1 MDQNSGFRLGL
12 FGSDPMIL
20 EAQIAARSKKVAIET
35 KNKEEARP
43 TGVASG
49 PWVEGVALSSSSCPY
64 PPGFGPCSE
73 GVHVHH
79 VIRAQNSH
87 EIVCESPFVEGDRGC
102 EALSVNESPLKSDEV
117 NKMPPHEDEECSEET
132 LCRIN
137 SEVLQAGNKVV
148 NSDGVGEGVNSK
160 ELGAE
165 VDSALEQAI
174 QEEGSK
180 ETLYRM
186 NVKAVAGI
194 WDHDASVKNVVIR
207 GLEIKGSG
215 VANVNHVEETQASDT
230 ENEWVEGESATE
242 EFWD

>member
-1 MDQNSGFRLGL
+1 MAESEQSSATTGLGNFNMLNVVDPVIDAMINDASDIIGKDDMVGVEVAELKRQKSARLYDERMDQNSGFGLGL

-35 KNKEEARP
+35 ENKEEVRP

-49 PWVEGVALSSSSCPY
+49 PWVEGVALSSNSCPY

-79 VIRAQNSH
+79 VIRAQKSH

-102 EALSVNESPLKSDEV
+102 EALSVNESPLKSDKV
-117 NKMPPHEDEECSEET
+117 NEMPPHEEEECSEET

-137 SEVLQAGNKVV
+137 PEVLQAGNKVV
-148 NSDGVGEGVNSK
+148 NRDGVGEGVNSK

-174 QEEGSK
+174 Q
-180 ETLYRM
+180 
-186 NVKAVAGI
+186 
-194 WDHDASVKNVVIR
+194 
-207 GLEIKGSG
+207 
-215 VANVNHVEETQASDT
+215 
-230 ENEWVEGESATE
+230 
-242 EFWD
+242 